1 MKKGEQTKLLRK
13 DISNLTEM
21 YYTKPEIVDKICN
34 VAREKIG
41 ITETDLIIE
50 PSAGN
55 GAFVDHIKSMSEN
68 YLFFDIAPQHPDI
81 EKQDFLTYNYSEIQL
96 LYSNIHVIGNPP
108 FGRLS
113 SIALKFIKHA
123 TNFCDTLT
131 FILPRSFKKDSW
143 MRRFHKHFHL
153 IHQEDLPDNSFI
165 FNKEDRNIRCLFQ
178 IWERRGYER
187 ELPEKETPVKYSFV
201 DKLETPD
208 ITLRRV
214 GLHAGK
220 ITTEIDDKNTSSH
233 LFVKFDKD
241 VKSQIKKIVD
251 KMNKVVYSKEN
262 TVGPRSVSKQ
272 EFIQALN
279 KIIKS

>member
-1 MKKGEQTKLLRK
+1 
-13 DISNLTEM
+13 M
-21 YYTKPEIVDKICN
+21 YYTKPEIVKKICN
-34 VAREKIG
+34 TAQEKLG
-41 ITETDLIIE
+41 ISKNDLIIE

-55 GAFVDHIKSMSEN
+55 GAFIESIKSMSEN
-68 YLFFDIAPQHPDI
+68 FLFFDISPEHPEI
-81 EKQDFLTYNYSEIQL
+81 EEQDFLTYNYTDVQL

-113 SIALKFIKHA
+113 SIALKFIKHS
-123 TNFCDTLT
+123 TNFCDSLT

-143 MRRFHKHFHL
+143 LRRFHKHFHL
-153 IHQEDLPDNSFI
+153 IYQEDLPENSFV
-165 FNKEDRNIRCLFQ
+165 FHGENINIPCLFQ

-187 ELPEKETPVKYSFV
+187 DMPERETPYMYSFV
-201 DKLETPD
+201 QKLENPD
-208 ITLRRV
+208 ISLRRV

-241 VKSQIKKIVD
+241 IKKRSKKIVE